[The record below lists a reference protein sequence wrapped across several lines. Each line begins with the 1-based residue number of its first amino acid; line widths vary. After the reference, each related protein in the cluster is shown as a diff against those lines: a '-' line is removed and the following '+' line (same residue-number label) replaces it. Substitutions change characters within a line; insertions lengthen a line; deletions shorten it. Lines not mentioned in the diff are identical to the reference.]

1 MAVEDLEVLVVLYQ
15 AVLGGNSFFGGG
27 APGPLD
33 GNGFAGTSGGGGS
46 GGSSDNNFT
55 SKAGGAGG
63 AGLIRIW
70 EFS

>member
-1 MAVEDLEVLVVLYQ
+1 VAVEDLEHTLPPSG
-15 AVLGGNSFFGGG
+15 AGGNSFFGGG
-27 APGPLD
+27 APGRSE

-46 GGSSDNNFT
+46 GGSGGSISRT
-55 SKAGGAGG
+55 GGAGG